1 MKALGIA
8 AVMLAAVVRAACVSD
23 PGGIAGPCGAFTT
36 VLTVKDRMSQAA
48 DVFNPSEPIGFELA
62 TTNTLNAPATLTAGS
77 SCTAVVFE
85 VTDANDRHW
94 GNADDIACIQM
105 LQPRTFAPLEIVS
118 EAVTWDQRDADGA
131 PVPAGTYTV
140 KAMVGQ
146 YASDENGLVDCAV
159 PLGKSA
165 TFTIR

>member
-1 MKALGIA
+1 MRALGIA

-23 PGGIAGPCGAFTT
+23 PGGIAESCGAFTT
-36 VLTVKDRMSQAA
+36 LLTVKDRMSQAA
-48 DVFNPSEPIGFELA
+48 NVFNPNEPIAFELM

-85 VTDANDRHW
+85 VADANGRHW

-105 LQPRTFAPLEIVS
+105 LQPRTFAPLEAVN
-118 EAVTWDQRDADGA
+118 EVVTWDQRDADGI

-140 KAMVGQ
+140 SAVVGQ
-146 YASDENGLVDCAV
+146 YASTENGLVDCRG